1 MEMLRV
7 PDVVEPSYIVQEH
20 ELNPELAGLKRPWI
34 IPPMGLEKPF
44 ELNGSPI
51 LAILFTAIPA
61 VGLTILG
68 FLDQNLTSMLINRKD
83 HNLKKPP
90 AYHLDLLV
98 CGLVV
103 YPVCGFL
110 GLPFTHAATVRSIT
124 HLKSLTDYTTEH
136 IGDGQVKQ
144 KPERVAEQRMS
155 NFGIHLLIGLSLVL
169 TKVLQLLP
177 MAVLYGV
184 FLFMGVGS
192 MAGNELFERLEL
204 LLVWDSSKFPKHGT
218 YTKTD
223 KVWRMHFF
231 TALQLTCLV
240 ILYALKEIDAISVVF
255 PFFIALLAP
264 IRNYLIAPL
273 FTEQEMAEVEHQP
286 HILEKLEV
294 REHKLEVVN
303 LEEVHQWEA
312 RPASSYR
319 FQITYEN
326 RNKYG
331 DLEGVRQLW
340 ALLRSLGMQVDYCRQ
355 QCDESTHF
363 SLYVIRPR
371 RGGDVALG
379 EDVDIASVQKEIME
393 YCLIHRMHVVFL
405 PTMAKIQEEASM
417 YKVHVHCACD
427 ATAPA
432 SATMKVI
439 ESKFQEHGLQVRRAS
454 MEVQSQ
460 VFIAYMLVKPAKGR
474 SMRRQDMM
482 DARAAV
488 EDVLGG
494 KTSCD
499 MLIEGIA
506 FDRGPIGEVVH
517 TPEDLLKP
525 CLTTG
530 KVTPAM
536 ELFNVQVHAD
546 SMPSAMLS
554 SFLDIASS
562 ANLEV
567 LSCHVD
573 ERAAIKIRAVVFR
586 PDGQKLSGPE
596 LKEQYAGFLAE
607 LEVDGTVEVKPL
619 KDMAT
624 PYTSSMRVVVEK
636 RSLSK
641 EVLEEIEDSGA
652 SSLLGGAIRL

>member
-1 MEMLRV
+1 ME
-7 PDVVEPSYIVQEH
+7 
-20 ELNPELAGLKRPWI
+20 
-34 IPPMGLEKPF
+34 
-44 ELNGSPI
+44 
-51 LAILFTAIPA
+51 
-61 VGLTILG
+61 
-68 FLDQNLTSMLINRKD
+68 
-83 HNLKKPP
+83 
-90 AYHLDLLV
+90 HL
-98 CGLVV
+98 
-103 YPVCGFL
+103 
-110 GLPFTHAATVRSIT
+110 
-124 HLKSLTDYTTEH
+124 
-136 IGDGQVKQ
+136 GDGQVKQ
-144 KPERVAEQRMS
+144 KPARVAEQRVS

-240 ILYALKEIDAISVVF
+240 ILYALKEIDSISVVF
-255 PFFIALLAP
+255 PFFIAFLGP
-264 IRNYLIAPL
+264 IRNYLIAPF
-273 FTEQEMAEVEHQP
+273 FTEQEMAVLDSTGDVDFMGAQTRMDDELVEVERQP
-286 HILEKLEV
+286 SILERLEV
-294 REHKLEVVN
+294 REHKLEVIS

-312 RPASSYR
+312 APSSSYR

-326 RNKYG
+326 QNKYG

-379 EDVDIASVQKEIME
+379 EDVDIANVQKEIME
-393 YCLIHRMHVVFL
+393 YCLTHRMHVVFL

-439 ESKFQEHGLQVRRAS
+439 ESTFQEHGLQVRRAS
-454 MEVQSQ
+454 MEVQAQ
-460 VFIAYMLVKPAKGR
+460 VFIAYMLVKPQKGG

-488 EDVLGG
+488 EEILGG

-530 KVTPAM
+530 KVTRAM
-536 ELFNVQVHAD
+536 DLFNVEVHAG
-546 SMPSAMLS
+546 SMPPAMLG

-586 PDGQKLSGPE
+586 PDEQKLTGADLRE
-596 LKEQYAGFLAE
+596 LYASLMENLDVDGS
-607 LEVDGTVEVKPL
+607 LEVTPL
-619 KDMAT
+619 KDTMT
-624 PYTSSMRVVVEK
+624 PYTSSQRLIGAK
-636 RSLSK
+636 RTPSK
-641 EVLEEIEDSGA
+641 EEIAEIEAGKA
-652 SSLLGGAIRL
+652 AGAIRL